1 MGRALI
7 EPTSRLLNHSE
18 LFYAPGDRALARDLF
33 RAIGCRVLDPQEEE
47 GPADLGPAAG
57 PYLIVFVDPESTD
70 LIDNVLYA
78 SEAPPAQWRFEQALR
93 ARIGEDPSLGAAFD
107 AYREVFVGQPQAMTH
122 LGLSMSESEL
132 VAAIGGIRSDAAL
145 AGRVAIRGP
154 FRPGE
159 PGSVDP
165 RVVQGFLQ
173 TDIVSTGLLLAG
185 QQIELQVRLDRGAS
199 DRGAFDRGPRGG
211 FDE

>member
-1 MGRALI
+1 MGYGLR
-7 EPTSRLLNHSE
+7 EPSSRLLNHNE

-47 GPADLGPAAG
+47 GPSDLGPAAG
-57 PYLIVFVDPESTD
+57 PYLIVFVDPESSD

-78 SEAPPAQWRFEQALR
+78 SEVPPAQWRFEQALR
-93 ARIGEDPSLGAAFD
+93 ARIEGEASLGASFEE
-107 AYREVFVGQPQAMTH
+107 YRAGFARQPQAMTH
-122 LGLSMSESEL
+122 LGLSMGEADL
-132 VAAIGGIRSDAAL
+132 IAAIGRIRSNGAL
-145 AGRVAIRGP
+145 AARVAVRGP

-165 RVVQGFLQ
+165 RVIQGFLQ
-173 TDIVSTGLLLAG
+173 TDIVSTGFLLAG
-185 QQIELQVRLDRGAS
+185 QQIELQVRLDRGI
-199 DRGAFDRGPRGG
+199 PGG